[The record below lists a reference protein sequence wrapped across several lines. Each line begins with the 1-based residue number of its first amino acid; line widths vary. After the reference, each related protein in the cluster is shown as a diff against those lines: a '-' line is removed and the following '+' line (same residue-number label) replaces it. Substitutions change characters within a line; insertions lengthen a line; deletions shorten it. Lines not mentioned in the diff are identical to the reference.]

1 MAYIYKTKK
10 PKPSISP
17 VQIKLLWFRLKK
29 QAQLLNDSLEYV
41 ERYGGLEA
49 AEKIHKQWNP
59 NALLLRYWIEK
70 YRADITDYVKQLG
83 YKVT

>member
-10 PKPSISP
+10 PKPGISP
-17 VQIKLLWFRLKK
+17 FMVKLLWFKLKK
-29 QAQLLNDSLEYV
+29 QAELLNENLEYI

-49 AEKIHKQWNP
+49 AEKIHKEWNP
-59 NALLLRYWIEK
+59 NDLPLWYWLEK
-70 YRADITDYVKQLG
+70 YQKDITDYVKQLG

>member
-10 PKPSISP
+10 PKPVKNPRILWY
-17 VQIKLLWFRLKK
+17 KLRK
-29 QAQLLNDSLEYV
+29 ASELLNDQLEFI

-49 AEKIHKQWNP
+49 AEKIHKGWNP
-59 NALLLRYWIEK
+59 NDLPLWYWLEK
-70 YRADITDYVKQLG
+70 YQKDITDYVKQLG